1 MTSVDLVRIAAE
13 AEAVRLRGRARRAV
27 GQIIVLLL
35 ALTFLF
41 MAVGF
46 VHAGVWFWLRESLGW
61 TGPATAATIAVG
73 DLAVAGLLAGLASRS
88 SPSQVERDARLIRD
102 RAWLGIRESVM
113 LTTLIRPAFRLLIG
127 LLRRWRD

>member
-13 AEAVRLRGRARRAV
+13 AETVRLRGRARRAV

-35 ALTFLF
+35 ALSFLF

-46 VHAGVWFWLRESLGW
+46 VHAGVWSWLRESLGW
-61 TGPATAATIAVG
+61 SGPATAATIAAG